1 MRAQEFIRENF
12 ADGNSMS
19 TKDMIAYLRQHH
31 DTNLHQDYL
40 DHLNTF
46 GKFVLKNIP
55 TNTLK
60 TQLSGLDPAKVER
73 YKQMDFSKAPPI
85 VTGDGYILDGYHRA
99 VAAKELG
106 IPTIRAY
113 VGIKGQ
119 QDIAEGSESYPEVL
133 YHGSTQEIEGPL
145 TPRQASDI
153 GGAKKSNKNA
163 IYATDDPNFA
173 IAYSLAERGSDTG
186 TFGWKK
192 DPHLIFFGGK
202 IRHGQNVY
210 IHILPTRDEQGRPLF
225 VRGAADAEWYSRP
238 GVKEITPTEVEPL
251 PVDQYL
257 HLLRKPTPEE
267 QKIFQ
272 ANKAKAKQGVEEGYR
287 RKLNFDEIYGKY
299 LKVTDNN
306 GDPGKPGFSL
316 VTPLNGDSWN
326 WRERPE
332 FIPVVKK
339 KLNQPGWLG
348 DHKYQQIV
356 DAMSGKQFDPAK
368 HIAKENFADGRVKGK
383 SRPGRVKRSGAS
395 CNGSVTDLRARA
407 KRASGEKAK
416 MYHWCANMKSGR
428 KK

>member
-1 MRAQEFIRENF
+1 MIIQEILTAPSNDPQEELDTILARCCEAVLDGQSSDSKFYGMVGACVVCPDGQLVYGVNYEAEDGRRVHAERA
-12 ADGNSMS
+12 A
-19 TKDMIAYLRQHH
+19 L
-31 DTNLHQDYL
+31 
-40 DHLNTF
+40 
-46 GKFVLKNIP
+46 
-55 TNTLK
+55 
-60 TQLSGLDPAKVER
+60 ER
-73 YKQMDFSKAPPI
+73 CDNVTPECII
-85 VTGDGYILDGYHRA
+85 VTTLSPCNRPMDERVGESCEDLIAKYGIEHVYSGYKDPTQEGDDSIETKNSKLRELCKRLADTFLDEARKKKRKSRGGGYFFPGYSYY
-99 VAAKELG
+99 G
-106 IPTIRAY
+106 GG
-113 VGIKGQ
+113 VGSSEGGGGESKSGM
-119 QDIAEGSESYPEVL
+119 AEGSESYPEVL

-145 TPRQASDI
+145 TPRQAGDI

-238 GVKEITPTEVEPL
+238 GVKEVTPTEVKPL

-272 ANKAKAKQGVEEGYR
+272 ANKAKAKQGV
-287 RKLNFDEIYGKY
+287 
-299 LKVTDNN
+299 
-306 GDPGKPGFSL
+306 
-316 VTPLNGDSWN
+316 
-326 WRERPE
+326 
-332 FIPVVKK
+332 
-339 KLNQPGWLG
+339 
-348 DHKYQQIV
+348 
-356 DAMSGKQFDPAK
+356 A
-368 HIAKENFADGRVKGK
+368 ENFADGKVKGK

-395 CNGSVTDLRARA
+395 CNGSVTDLRAKA
-407 KRASGEKAK
+407 KNSSGERAK

-428 KK
+428 KKK